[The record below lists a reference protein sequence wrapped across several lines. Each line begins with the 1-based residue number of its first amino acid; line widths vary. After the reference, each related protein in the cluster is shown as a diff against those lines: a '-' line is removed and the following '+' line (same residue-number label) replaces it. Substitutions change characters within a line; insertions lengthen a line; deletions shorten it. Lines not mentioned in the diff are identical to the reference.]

1 MALAK
6 LPSKEDCLPVEL
18 PLEPSEKYQ
27 EVISRVFNWP
37 DPIGYTVDR
46 NTNTQGMA
54 LIEFPDDYAVVWVE
68 RCHYP
73 QQPDTTLKEVAERVL
88 REWARL

>member
-6 LPSKEDCLPVEL
+6 LPSKEDCLAVEL
-18 PLEPSEKYQ
+18 PLEPSDKYEK
-27 EVISRVFNWP
+27 VVSRVFTWP

-46 NTNTQGMA
+46 DTNTQGIA
-54 LIEFPDDYAVVWVE
+54 LIEFPDDYAVVWLE
-68 RCHYP
+68 RKHYP
-73 QQPDTTLKEVAERVL
+73 QQREVEMREAAERVL

>member
-6 LPSKEDCLPVEL
+6 LPSKEDCIAVEL
-18 PLEPSEKYQ
+18 KLEPKSKYE
-27 EVISRVFNWP
+27 EVISRVFTWP

-46 NTNTQGMA
+46 DTNAQGMA
-54 LIEFPDDYAVVWVE
+54 LIEFPDDCAVVWLE
-68 RCHYP
+68 RRHYP
-73 QQPDTTLKEVAERVL
+73 QPGQVQLLETAESVL